1 MDAEIP
7 KILNEEFASLEYEIK
22 QRHIQAGQNVT
33 GHTLSLY
40 SYTVNGF
47 HGYLEGAAYVGTL
60 ERGRGPA
67 KGGNSN
73 NTDFLDNLKQWIVSR
88 GLDYGDSPE
97 GLERLAKFLKWYINK
112 NGNKL
117 FRSGQTEDI
126 FSTPINDFIE
136 RVSTR
141 LSDLYLLD
149 IDNKI
154 FNNGNK

>member
-1 MDAEIP
+1 MAANIP
-7 KILNEEFASLEYEIK
+7 DILNEEFARLEADIK
-22 QRHIQAGQNVT
+22 QRHNQAGQNVT
-33 GHTLSLY
+33 GKTLSAY

-67 KGGNSN
+67 KRGGIGNS
-73 NTDFLDNLKQWIVSR
+73 DFLDNLKQWIQAR

-117 FRSGQTEDI
+117 FRSGQHEDI
-126 FSTPINDFIE
+126 LTTPINEFIDRVFK
-136 RVSTR
+136 RVSEVFM
-141 LSDLYLLD
+141 LD
-149 IDNKI
+149 VENKI
-154 FNNGNK
+154 FNNGNS

>member
-1 MDAEIP
+1 MAANIP
-7 KILNEEFASLEYEIK
+7 DILNDEFAKLEKDIK

-33 GHTLSLY
+33 GKTLSSY

-67 KGGNSN
+67 KKVGNN
-73 NTDFLDNLKQWIVSR
+73 KTEFLDNLKQWIEAR
-88 GLDYGDSPE
+88 GLDYGGSPE

-117 FRSGQTEDI
+117 FRSGKHEDI
-126 FSTPINDFIE
+126 FTTPMNDFIE
-136 RVSTR
+136 RVYKR
-141 LSDLYLLD
+141 ISDVFTLEVE
-149 IDNKI
+149 NNI
-154 FNNGNK
+154 FKQ